1 MKITIPTVAVID
13 HRAGRVTLDGVD
25 IAPGTAIAEDPTV
38 EVLGRSLAQITVG
51 LYAENVLIVTDQG
64 ASSPTAT
71 AEAHAIVRS
80 GLRDVL
86 DWLGE
91 GDSPCPDAEM
101 AGGDDDAEWTE
112 SLDELRAERDRFLD
126 LAEQAG
132 WTIRKFL
139 EQRDEARAAA
149 KKLGVALDRERAKVE
164 RVREIAEGW
173 RYKGEF
179 GWGPWQIGEGPD
191 PDGYVLDH
199 AAGKIRA
206 ALSAGR
212 RGRRRRMDAREAIE
226 RARGGR

>member
-64 ASSPTAT
+64 TSSPTAT

-91 GDSPCPDAEM
+91 RDIPGPDAELPPDD
-101 AGGDDDAEWTE
+101 ADDDAEW
-112 SLDELRAERDRFLD
+112 D
-126 LAEQAG
+126 
-132 WTIRKFL
+132 
-139 EQRDEARAAA
+139 ARA
-149 KKLGVALDRERAKVE
+149 
-164 RVREIAEGW
+164 
-173 RYKGEF
+173 
-179 GWGPWQIGEGPD
+179 
-191 PDGYVLDH
+191 
-199 AAGKIRA
+199 
-206 ALSAGR
+206 
-212 RGRRRRMDAREAIE
+212 AIE